1 MALHLLF
8 EGVSLSIEENKQSLA
23 ELQIRELC
31 VVLTKHAF
39 DTHIDITLSEL
50 AFQDWI
56 RSRREEK
63 DAYFVISRR
72 LNAHEEIETSSS
84 KQLIYI
90 SINDISRSSPLLS
103 SASNITSIMVDCGP
117 LSSTI
122 CIGL

>member
-56 RSRREEK
+56 RSRKEEK

-103 SASNITSIMVDCGP
+103 SASNITSIMVACGP